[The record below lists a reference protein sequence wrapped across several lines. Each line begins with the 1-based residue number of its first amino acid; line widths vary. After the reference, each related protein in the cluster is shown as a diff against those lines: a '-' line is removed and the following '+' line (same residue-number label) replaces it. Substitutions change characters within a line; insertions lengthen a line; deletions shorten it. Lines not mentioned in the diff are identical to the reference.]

1 MDQNN
6 AREENKIVI
15 FFGSLNK
22 TGNTERKRGMEEKRE
37 EAKEAKKERRVF
49 SAAEPGQ
56 QESNQFNSIASKS
69 CKKRGRVFC

>member
-22 TGNTERKRGMEEKRE
+22 TGNMERKRGMEEKRE
-37 EAKEAKKERRVF
+37 EEKAGERRVF